1 MPRGGTRGEA
11 IVLRFRPRAG
21 RKQDVRTSA
30 RHRRFDGLMTQ
41 MADRACLCGRIDVTV
56 PDFSER
62 RPDHQREKRD
72 REHEAPDLFFIGHLC
87 ATPQRPCIHADL
99 VSSRI
104 VTSGH
109 LALDTTLLGSSL
121 RSETL
126 PQTHSMRQ
134 YAFTFQR
141 SQRGCLRFIRV
152 E

>member
-1 MPRGGTRGEA
+1 MPRGGIRGEA

-72 REHEAPDLFFIGHLC
+72 REHEAPDLFLIGHLC

-109 LALDTTLLGSSL
+109 LALDTTLLGSSVV
-121 RSETL
+121 
-126 PQTHSMRQ
+126 
-134 YAFTFQR
+134 
-141 SQRGCLRFIRV
+141 RGNMNGASVSSSYWFNIMN
-152 E
+152 